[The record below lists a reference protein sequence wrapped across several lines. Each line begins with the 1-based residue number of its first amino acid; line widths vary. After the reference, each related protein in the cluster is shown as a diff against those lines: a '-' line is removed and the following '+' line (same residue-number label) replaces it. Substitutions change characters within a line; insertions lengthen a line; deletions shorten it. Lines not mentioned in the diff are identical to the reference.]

1 MKMKEIIITI
11 AVLILDVFYPYLTKR
26 LKIYLFR
33 KRKKLFYRLFYSR
46 VNKIGIPLLLF
57 INFNVL
63 TYWLNYLHIST
74 ENISFYVNLFLIA
87 WAFYEMFK
95 YIVYTIISI
104 KLAQK
109 ANVRRELFLL
119 VINLTKVVLV
129 IVTLILI
136 LSHLG
141 VNLTAIITSLGI
153 GGVIVG
159 FGAKDTLSNFFDSI
173 RLVSENAFHQ
183 GDWIETK
190 DFEGFVTEIGLTATQ
205 IRTFDNSLIT
215 IPNSVLANQWIKNW
229 SRRIIG
235 RRIKF
240 WVKIKYTT
248 DTEELYKVI
257 NEIRDM
263 LNHHPQIVTDKK
275 IKSQLRKKMMKNT
288 LFSIEDKYGV
298 RKTLLVYLDEFD
310 DYSMNILVYA
320 FSITVDWEGW
330 LKVKQDVLFKVLEI
344 IKNSELELAYPT
356 SVIFHD
362 ERENLW
368 KNYKNY
374 IIRQKKTSSV

>member
-1 MKMKEIIITI
+1 MKEIIITI
-11 AVLILDVFYPYLTKR
+11 TVLILDVFYPYLTKK

-159 FGAKDTLSNFFDSI
+159 LAAKDTLSNFFDSI

-205 IRTFDNSLIT
+205 IRTFDNSLVT
-215 IPNSVLANQWIKNW
+215 VPNSVLANQWIKNW

>member
-1 MKMKEIIITI
+1 
-11 AVLILDVFYPYLTKR
+11 LILDIVYPYLSKR
-26 LKIYLFR
+26 IKIYIFKNR
-33 KRKKLFYRLFYSR
+33 NKLSLRLFYSR
-46 VNKIGIPLLLF
+46 INKIGIPLLLL
-57 INFNVL
+57 INFNL
-63 TYWLNYLHIST
+63 AMYWLRKFFSF
-74 ENISFYVNLFLIA
+74 ENISFYVNLLLIS
-87 WAFYEMFK
+87 WAFYETFK
-95 YIVYTIISI
+95 YIIYTIISI

-109 ANVRRELFLL
+109 ANVRKELFLL
-119 VINLTKVVLV
+119 VINLMKVLIIIIV
-129 IVTLILI
+129 IVSI

-141 VNLTAIITSLGI
+141 VNLTAIVTSLGI
-153 GGVIVG
+153 GGAIMG
-159 FGAKDTLSNFFDSI
+159 LAAKDTLSNFFDSI

-229 SRRIIG
+229 SRRIVG

-240 WVKIKYTT
+240 LLKIKYTT
-248 DTEELYKVI
+248 NTSELNKVI
-257 NEIRDM
+257 EKIRKM
-263 LNHHPQIVTDKK
+263 LEHHPQIVTDKK

-288 LFSIEDKYGV
+288 LFSLEDKYGV
-298 RKTLLVYLDEFD
+298 RKTLLVYLDGFD

-344 IKNSELELAYPT
+344 IDNSKLELAYPT

-362 ERENLW
+362 ERKNLW
-368 KNYKNY
+368 KPIN
-374 IIRQKKTSSV
+374 

>member
-1 MKMKEIIITI
+1 MIEIILSIG
-11 AVLILDVFYPYLTKR
+11 VFLLDVFYSYITKK
-26 LKIYLFR
+26 LKIYLFKHRR
-33 KRKKLFYRLFYSR
+33 KLSLRLFYSR
-46 VNKIGIPLLLF
+46 VNKIGIPFLLLV
-57 INFNVL
+57 NFNL
-63 TYWLNYLHIST
+63 LLYWLEKIDLKAA
-74 ENISFYVNLFLIA
+74 NI
-87 WAFYEMFK
+87 AFYGNLLLTAWLFYEIFK

-119 VINLTKVVLV
+119 VINLTKVFLIIVIFVLV
-129 IVTLILI
+129 

-141 VNLTAIITSLGI
+141 VNLTAIVTSLGI

-159 FGAKDTLSNFFDSI
+159 LAAKDTLSNFFDSI
-173 RLVSENAFHQ
+173 RLVSEDAFHQ

-215 IPNSVLANQWIKNW
+215 IPNSVLANQWVKNW

-240 WVKIKYTT
+240 WIKIKYTT
-248 DTEELYKVI
+248 DTEELNRVI
-257 NEIRDM
+257 YEIRTM
-263 LNHHPQIVTDKK
+263 LEHHPQIVTDRK
-275 IKSQLRKKMMKNT
+275 IASQLRKKMMKNT

-298 RKTLLVYLDEFD
+298 RKTLLVYLDDFD

-344 IKNSELELAYPT
+344 IKSSKLELAFPT
-356 SVIFHD
+356 SVIFYD
-362 ERENLW
+362 ERKNLW
-368 KNYKNY
+368 KN
-374 IIRQKKTSSV
+374 

>member
-1 MKMKEIIITI
+1 MKEIIITFFI
-11 AVLILDVFYPYLTKR
+11 ILFDVLYPYVSKK
-26 LKIYLFR
+26 LKIYLF
-33 KRKKLFYRLFYSR
+33 KHRKKHAVRLFYSR
-46 VNKIGIPLLLF
+46 VNKIGMPLLLL

-63 TYWLNYLHIST
+63 DYWLVKIGIKT
-74 ENISFYVNLFLIA
+74 GEFAFYTNLFLSA
-87 WAFYEMFK
+87 WLFYEVFK
-95 YIVYTIISI
+95 YFVYTAISI
-104 KLAQK
+104 KLAKK

-119 VINLTKVVLV
+119 VINLTKVFLVLV
-129 IVTLILI
+129 ITVLI

-141 VNLTAIITSLGI
+141 VNLAAIVTSLGI
-153 GGVIVG
+153 GGVIMG
-159 FGAKDTLSNFFDSI
+159 LAAKDTLGNFFDSI
-173 RLVSENAFHQ
+173 RLVSEDAFHQ

-240 WVKIKYTT
+240 WIKIKYTT
-248 DTEELYKVI
+248 DTEELNSVI
-257 NEIRDM
+257 KEIRNM
-263 LNHHPQIVTDKK
+263 LESHPQIVTDRK
-275 IKSQLRKKMMKNT
+275 IASQLRKKMMKNT

-298 RKTLLVYLDEFD
+298 RKTLLVYLDKFD
-310 DYSMNILVYA
+310 DYSMDILVYA

-330 LKVKQDVLFKVLEI
+330 LRVKQDVLFKVLEI
-344 IKNSELELAYPT
+344 IKNSKLELAYPT

-368 KNYKNY
+368 KN
-374 IIRQKKTSSV
+374 

>member
-1 MKMKEIIITI
+1 MREAILTVF
-11 AVLILDVFYPYLTKR
+11 VLLLDVLYPFLSRK
-26 LKIYLFR
+26 LKIFLF
-33 KRKKLFYRLFYSR
+33 KNRKKLSFRLFYSR
-46 VNKIGIPLLLF
+46 VNKIGIPLLLLL
-57 INFNVL
+57 NFNVL
-63 TYWLNYLHIST
+63 TFWLEKFGIPYKNAA
-74 ENISFYVNLFLIA
+74 FYVNLFLSA
-87 WAFYEMFK
+87 WAFYEIFK
-95 YIVYTIISI
+95 YIVYTIISV

-119 VINLTKVVLV
+119 VINLTKVFLVV
-129 IVTLILI
+129 IVFVLI

-159 FGAKDTLSNFFDSI
+159 LAAKDTLSNFFDSI
-173 RLVSENAFHQ
+173 RLVSEDAFHQ

-215 IPNSVLANQWIKNW
+215 IPNSVLANQWVRNW

-240 WVKIKYTT
+240 WIKIKYTT
-248 DTEELYKVI
+248 DTDELNRVI
-257 NEIRDM
+257 TKIRNM
-263 LNHHPQIVTDKK
+263 LEKHPDIVTDRK
-275 IKSQLRKKMMKNT
+275 IASQLRKKMMKNT

-330 LKVKQDVLFKVLEI
+330 LKVKQDVLYKVLKI
-344 IKNSELELAYPT
+344 IKDSKLELAYPT
-356 SVIFHD
+356 NVIFYD
-362 ERENLW
+362 ERKNLW
-368 KNYKNY
+368 E
-374 IIRQKKTSSV
+374 

>member
-1 MKMKEIIITI
+1 MKEIILSVF
-11 AVLILDVFYPYLTKR
+11 VLLLDVLYPFLSRK
-26 LKIYLFR
+26 LKIFLF
-33 KRKKLFYRLFYSR
+33 KNRKKLSFRLFYSR
-46 VNKIGIPLLLF
+46 VNKIGVPILLLL
-57 INFNVL
+57 NFNVL
-63 TYWLNYLHIST
+63 SFWLKKWGVPY
-74 ENISFYVNLFLIA
+74 ENAAFYINLFLTA
-87 WAFYEMFK
+87 WAFYEVFK

-119 VINLTKVVLV
+119 VINLTKVFLV
-129 IVTLILI
+129 IVIFVLI

-159 FGAKDTLSNFFDSI
+159 LAAKDTLSNFFDSI
-173 RLVSENAFHQ
+173 RLVSEDAFHQ

-215 IPNSVLANQWIKNW
+215 IPNSVLANQWVKNW

-240 WVKIKYTT
+240 WIKIKYTT
-248 DTEELYKVI
+248 DTQKLNRI
-257 NEIRDM
+257 ITEIRTM
-263 LNHHPQIVTDKK
+263 LEHHPQIVTDRK
-275 IKSQLRKKMMKNT
+275 IASQLRKKMMKNT

-344 IKNSELELAYPT
+344 IKNSKLELAYPT

-362 ERENLW
+362 ERKNLW
-368 KNYKNY
+368 KE
-374 IIRQKKTSSV
+374 Q

>member
-1 MKMKEIIITI
+1 MNEILITI
-11 AVLILDVFYPYLTKR
+11 IVILIDFFYPLLSKK
-26 LKIYLFR
+26 LKIYLF
-33 KRKKLFYRLFYSR
+33 KHRKKLSIRLFYSR
-46 VNKIGIPLLLF
+46 VNKIGIPLLLL
-57 INFNVL
+57 INFNL
-63 TYWLNYLHIST
+63 LDYWLYKFGFKT
-74 ENISFYVNLFLIA
+74 GDFAFYTNLFLSA
-87 WAFYEMFK
+87 WLFYEVFK
-95 YIVYTIISI
+95 YVVYTVISI

-119 VINLTKVVLV
+119 VINLTKVFLVLV
-129 IVTLILI
+129 ILVLI

-159 FGAKDTLSNFFDSI
+159 LAAKDTLSNFFDSI
-173 RLVSENAFHQ
+173 RLVSEDAFHQ

-215 IPNSVLANQWIKNW
+215 IPNSVLANQWVKNW

-240 WVKIKYTT
+240 WIKIKYTT
-248 DTEELYKVI
+248 DTEELERVI
-257 NEIRDM
+257 NEIRKM
-263 LNHHPQIVTDKK
+263 LETHPQIVTDKK
-275 IKSQLRKKMMKNT
+275 IASQLRKKMMKDT

-298 RKTLLVYLDEFD
+298 RKTLLVYLDKFN
-310 DYSMNILVYA
+310 DYSMDILVYA
-320 FSITVDWEGW
+320 FSITVDWEKW
-330 LKVKQDVLFKVLEI
+330 LRVKQDVLFRVLEI
-344 IKNSELELAYPT
+344 IKNSKLELAYPT

-368 KNYKNY
+368 K
-374 IIRQKKTSSV
+374 I

>member
-1 MKMKEIIITI
+1 
-11 AVLILDVFYPYLTKR
+11 VLL
-26 LKIYLFR
+26 
-33 KRKKLFYRLFYSR
+33 
-46 VNKIGIPLLLF
+46 
-57 INFNVL
+57 NFNVL
-63 TYWLNYLHIST
+63 TFWLKKFNIAY
-74 ENISFYVNLFLIA
+74 ENAAFYINLFLIA
-87 WAFYEMFK
+87 WAFYEVFK

-119 VINLTKVVLV
+119 VINLTKVLLV
-129 IVTLILI
+129 IVVFVMI

-141 VNLTAIITSLGI
+141 VNLTAIVTSLGI

-159 FGAKDTLSNFFDSI
+159 LAAKDTLSNFFDSI
-173 RLVSENAFHQ
+173 RLVSEDAFHQ

-240 WVKIKYTT
+240 WIKIKYTT
-248 DTEELYKVI
+248 DTEELNRVI
-257 NEIRDM
+257 QEIRTM
-263 LNHHPQIVTDKK
+263 LEHHPQIVTDKK
-275 IKSQLRKKMMKNT
+275 IAFQLRKKMMKNT

-320 FSITVDWEGW
+320 FSITVDWEKW
-330 LKVKQDVLFKVLEI
+330 LKVKQDVLYKVLEI
-344 IKNSELELAYPT
+344 IKNSKLELAYPT

-362 ERENLW
+362 SRDNLW
-368 KNYKNY
+368 KE
-374 IIRQKKTSSV
+374 

>member
-1 MKMKEIIITI
+1 MKEIIITFFI
-11 AVLILDVFYPYLTKR
+11 ILFDVLYPYVSKK
-26 LKIYLFR
+26 LKIYLF
-33 KRKKLFYRLFYSR
+33 KHRKKHAVRLFYSR
-46 VNKIGIPLLLF
+46 VNKIGMPLLLL

-63 TYWLNYLHIST
+63 DYWLAKIGIKT
-74 ENISFYVNLFLIA
+74 GEFAFYTNLFLCA
-87 WAFYEMFK
+87 WLFYEVFK
-95 YIVYTIISI
+95 YFVYTVISI

-119 VINLTKVVLV
+119 VINLTKVFLVLV
-129 IVTLILI
+129 IAVLI

-141 VNLTAIITSLGI
+141 VNLAAIVTSLGI
-153 GGVIVG
+153 GGVIMG
-159 FGAKDTLSNFFDSI
+159 LAAKDTLGNFFDSI
-173 RLVSENAFHQ
+173 RLVSEDAFHQ

-240 WVKIKYTT
+240 WIKIKYTT
-248 DTEELYKVI
+248 DTEELNSVI
-257 NEIRDM
+257 KEIRNM
-263 LNHHPQIVTDKK
+263 LESHPQIVTDRK
-275 IKSQLRKKMMKNT
+275 IASQLRKKMMKNT

-298 RKTLLVYLDEFD
+298 RKTLLVYLDKFD
-310 DYSMNILVYA
+310 DYSMDILVYA

-330 LKVKQDVLFKVLEI
+330 LRVKQDVLFKVLEI
-344 IKNSELELAYPT
+344 IKNSKLELAYPT

-368 KNYKNY
+368 KN
-374 IIRQKKTSSV
+374 

>member
-1 MKMKEIIITI
+1 MNEIVIT
-11 AVLILDVFYPYLTKR
+11 VLVVLLDILYPYLS
-26 LKIYLFR
+26 R
-33 KRKKLFYRLFYSR
+33 KLKLFLFKKRDNLFLRLFYSR
-46 VNKIGIPLLLF
+46 VNKIGVPILLL
-57 INFNVL
+57 INFNL
-63 TYWLNYLHIST
+63 LDHWLKKYGLD
-74 ENISFYVNLFLIA
+74 NIHLSFYVNLFLVS
-87 WAFYEMFK
+87 WAFYEVFK
-95 YIVYTIISI
+95 YVVYSIISV

-119 VINLTKVVLV
+119 VINLTKVLLV
-129 IVTLILI
+129 IVVFVLI

-159 FGAKDTLSNFFDSI
+159 LAAKDTLSNFFDSI
-173 RLVSENAFHQ
+173 RLVSEDAFHQ

-215 IPNSVLANQWIKNW
+215 IPNSVLANQWVRNW

-248 DTEELYKVI
+248 DTEEIENVVVR
-257 NEIRDM
+257 IRNM
-263 LNHHPQIVTDKK
+263 LEKHPQIVTDEK
-275 IKSQLRKKMMKNT
+275 IVSQLRKKMMKNT

-310 DYSMNILVYA
+310 EYSMNILIYA

-344 IKNSELELAYPT
+344 IKDSKLELAYPT

-362 ERENLW
+362 ERKNLW
-368 KNYKNY
+368 N
-374 IIRQKKTSSV
+374 

>member
-1 MKMKEIIITI
+1 
-11 AVLILDVFYPYLTKR
+11 
-26 LKIYLFR
+26 
-33 KRKKLFYRLFYSR
+33 
-46 VNKIGIPLLLF
+46 VNKIGIPLLLL
-57 INFNVL
+57 INFNVVD
-63 TYWLNYLHIST
+63 YWLYKFGIET
-74 ENISFYVNLFLIA
+74 GDFAFYTNLFLSA
-87 WAFYEMFK
+87 WLFYEVFK
-95 YIVYTIISI
+95 YFVYTIISI

-119 VINLTKVVLV
+119 VINLTKVFLILIILV
-129 IVTLILI
+129 LI

-159 FGAKDTLSNFFDSI
+159 LAAKDTLSNFFDSI
-173 RLVSENAFHQ
+173 RLVSEDAFHQ

-215 IPNSVLANQWIKNW
+215 IPNSVLANQWVKNW

-240 WVKIKYTT
+240 WIKIKYTT
-248 DTEELYKVI
+248 DTEELNRVI
-257 NEIRDM
+257 NEIRKM
-263 LNHHPQIVTDKK
+263 LETHPHIVTDKK
-275 IKSQLRKKMMKNT
+275 IASQLRKKMMKDT

-298 RKTLLVYLDEFD
+298 RKTLLVYLDKFN
-310 DYSMNILVYA
+310 DYSMDILVYA
-320 FSITVDWEGW
+320 FSITVDWEKW
-330 LKVKQDVLFKVLEI
+330 LRVKQDVLFKVLEI
-344 IKNSELELAYPT
+344 IKNSKLELAYPT
-356 SVIFHD
+356 SVIFND

-368 KNYKNY
+368 KN
-374 IIRQKKTSSV
+374 

>member
-1 MKMKEIIITI
+1 MKEIILT
-11 AVLILDVFYPYLTKR
+11 AFVLLLDILYPLISK
-26 LKIYLFR
+26 KIKIFLFK
-33 KRKKLFYRLFYSR
+33 KRKKLSFRLFYSR
-46 VNKIGIPLLLF
+46 VNKIGVPVLLL

-63 TYWLNYLHIST
+63 IFWFKKFGIGY
-74 ENISFYVNLFLIA
+74 ENIAFYVNLFLVA
-87 WAFYEMFK
+87 WAFYEIFK
-95 YIVYTIISI
+95 YIVYMLIFLN
-104 KLAQK
+104 LAKK

-119 VINLTKVVLV
+119 VINLTKVFLV
-129 IVTLILI
+129 TVVFMLI
-136 LSHLG
+136 LSHIG
-141 VNLTAIITSLGI
+141 VNITAIITSLGI
-153 GGVIVG
+153 GGLIIG
-159 FGAKDTLSNFFDSI
+159 LAFKDTLGNFFDSI
-173 RLVSENAFHQ
+173 RIVSEDAFHQ
-183 GDWIETK
+183 GDWIQTK

-240 WVKIKYTT
+240 WIKIKYTT
-248 DTEELYKVI
+248 DTEELNRVI
-257 NEIRDM
+257 SEIRTM
-263 LNHHPQIVTDKK
+263 LEKHPQIVTDRK
-275 IKSQLRKKMMKNT
+275 IASMLRKKMMKNT

-344 IKNSELELAYPT
+344 IKNSKLQLAYPT
-356 SVIFHD
+356 SVIFYD
-362 ERENLW
+362 ERKNLW
-368 KNYKNY
+368 K
-374 IIRQKKTSSV
+374 S

>member
-1 MKMKEIIITI
+1 MKEIIISAI
-11 AVLILDVFYPYLTKR
+11 VIIFDFFYPLLSKK
-26 LKIYLFR
+26 LKIYLFK
-33 KRKKLFYRLFYSR
+33 KRKKLSFRLFYSR
-46 VNKIGIPLLLF
+46 VNKIGIPLLLLL
-57 INFNVL
+57 NFNL
-63 TYWLNYLHIST
+63 LNYWLKRFGIDTEKFDFYL
-74 ENISFYVNLFLIA
+74 NLLLSA
-87 WAFYEMFK
+87 WLFYEIFK

-104 KLAQK
+104 KLAKK

-119 VINLTKVVLV
+119 VINLTKVFLV
-129 IVTLILI
+129 IVVLVMI

-153 GGVIVG
+153 GGAIMG
-159 FGAKDTLSNFFDSI
+159 LAAKDTLSNFFDSI
-173 RLVSENAFHQ
+173 RLVSEDAFHQ

-240 WVKIKYTT
+240 WIKIKYTT
-248 DTEELYKVI
+248 DIQELNSVI
-257 NEIRDM
+257 NEIRRM
-263 LNHHPQIVTDKK
+263 LETHPQIVTDRK
-275 IKSQLRKKMMKNT
+275 IASQLRKKMMKNT

-298 RKTLLVYLDEFD
+298 RKTLLVYLDSFN
-310 DYSMNILVYA
+310 DYSMDILVYA

-344 IKNSELELAYPT
+344 IKNSKLELAYPT

-368 KNYKNY
+368 KN
-374 IIRQKKTSSV
+374 

>member
-1 MKMKEIIITI
+1 MKEIIITI
-11 AVLILDVFYPYLTKR
+11 AVLILDVFYPYLTKK

-33 KRKKLFYRLFYSR
+33 KRKKLFYKLFYSR

-129 IVTLILI
+129 IVTLVLI

-159 FGAKDTLSNFFDSI
+159 LAAKDTLSNFFDSI

-205 IRTFDNSLIT
+205 IRTFDNSLVT
-215 IPNSVLANQWIKNW
+215 VPNSVLANQWIKNW

>member
-1 MKMKEIIITI
+1 MKEIIITFFI
-11 AVLILDVFYPYLTKR
+11 ILFDVLYPFISKK
-26 LKIYLFR
+26 LKIYLF
-33 KRKKLFYRLFYSR
+33 KHRKKHAVRLFYSR
-46 VNKIGIPLLLF
+46 VNKIGMPLLLL
-57 INFNVL
+57 INFNIL
-63 TYWLNYLHIST
+63 DYWLYKFGLKTGDIA
-74 ENISFYVNLFLIA
+74 FYTNLFLSA
-87 WAFYEMFK
+87 WLFYEIFK
-95 YIVYTIISI
+95 YFVYTVISL
-104 KLAQK
+104 KLAKK

-119 VINLTKVVLV
+119 VINLTKVF
-129 IVTLILI
+129 LILIITVLI

-141 VNLTAIITSLGI
+141 VNLAAIITSLGI

-159 FGAKDTLSNFFDSI
+159 LAAKDTLGNFFDSI
-173 RLVSENAFHQ
+173 RLVSEDAFHQ

-240 WVKIKYTT
+240 WIKIKYTT
-248 DTEELYKVI
+248 DTEELNRVI
-257 NEIRDM
+257 KEIRKM
-263 LNHHPQIVTDKK
+263 LEKHPQIVTDSK
-275 IKSQLRKKMMKNT
+275 IASKLRKKMMKNT

-298 RKTLLVYLDEFD
+298 RKTLLVYLDRFN
-310 DYSMNILVYA
+310 DYSMDILVYA

-330 LKVKQDVLFKVLEI
+330 LRVKQDVLFKVLEI
-344 IKNSELELAYPT
+344 IKNSKLELAYPT

-368 KNYKNY
+368 KN
-374 IIRQKKTSSV
+374 

>member
-1 MKMKEIIITI
+1 
-11 AVLILDVFYPYLTKR
+11 
-26 LKIYLFR
+26 LFR

-46 VNKIGIPLLLF
+46 VNKIGIPLLLL

-159 FGAKDTLSNFFDSI
+159 LAAKDTLSNFFDSI

-205 IRTFDNSLIT
+205 IRTFDNSLVT
-215 IPNSVLANQWIKNW
+215 VPNSVLANQWIKNW

>member
-1 MKMKEIIITI
+1 MKEIIITI
-11 AVLILDVFYPYLTKR
+11 AVLILDVFYPYLTKK

>member
-1 MKMKEIIITI
+1 MKEIIITFFI
-11 AVLILDVFYPYLTKR
+11 ILFDVLYPFISKK
-26 LKIYLFR
+26 LKIYLF
-33 KRKKLFYRLFYSR
+33 KHRKKHAVRLFYSR
-46 VNKIGIPLLLF
+46 VNKIGMPLLLL

-63 TYWLNYLHIST
+63 DYWLAKIGIKT
-74 ENISFYVNLFLIA
+74 GEFAFYTNLFLSA
-87 WAFYEMFK
+87 WLFYEVFK
-95 YIVYTIISI
+95 YFVYTVISI
-104 KLAQK
+104 KLAKK

-119 VINLTKVVLV
+119 VINLTKVFLVLV
-129 IVTLILI
+129 ITVLI

-141 VNLTAIITSLGI
+141 VNLAAIVTSLGI
-153 GGVIVG
+153 GGVIMG
-159 FGAKDTLSNFFDSI
+159 LAAKDTLGNFFDSI
-173 RLVSENAFHQ
+173 RLVSEDAFHQ

-240 WVKIKYTT
+240 WIKIKYTV
-248 DTEELYKVI
+248 DTEELYRVI
-257 NEIRDM
+257 NEIRKM
-263 LNHHPQIVTDKK
+263 LESHPQIVTDKK
-275 IKSQLRKKMMKNT
+275 IASQLRKKMMKDT

-298 RKTLLVYLDEFD
+298 RKTLLVYLDRFN
-310 DYSMNILVYA
+310 DYSMDILVYA
-320 FSITVDWEGW
+320 FSITVDWEEW
-330 LKVKQDVLFKVLEI
+330 LRVKQDVLFKVLEI
-344 IKNSELELAYPT
+344 IKNSKLELAYPT

-368 KNYKNY
+368 KN
-374 IIRQKKTSSV
+374 

>member
-1 MKMKEIIITI
+1 MKEIILTVF
-11 AVLILDVFYPYLTKR
+11 VLLLDFMYPVLSKK
-26 LKIYLFR
+26 LKIFLF
-33 KRKKLFYRLFYSR
+33 KNRKKLSFRLFYSR
-46 VNKIGIPLLLF
+46 VNKIGIPLLVLL
-57 INFNVL
+57 NFNVL
-63 TYWLNYLHIST
+63 TFWLKKFNIAY
-74 ENISFYVNLFLIA
+74 ENAAFYINLFLIA
-87 WAFYEMFK
+87 WAFYEVFK

-119 VINLTKVVLV
+119 VINLTKVLLV
-129 IVTLILI
+129 IVVFVMI

-141 VNLTAIITSLGI
+141 VNLTAIVTSLGI

-159 FGAKDTLSNFFDSI
+159 LAAKDTLSNFFDSI
-173 RLVSENAFHQ
+173 RLVSEDAFHQ

-240 WVKIKYTT
+240 WIKIKYTT
-248 DTEELYKVI
+248 DTKELNRVI
-257 NEIRDM
+257 QEIRTM
-263 LNHHPQIVTDKK
+263 LEHHPQIVTDKK
-275 IKSQLRKKMMKNT
+275 IAFQLRKKMMKNT

-320 FSITVDWEGW
+320 FSITVDWEKW
-330 LKVKQDVLFKVLEI
+330 LKVKQDVLYKVLEI
-344 IKNSELELAYPT
+344 IKNSKLELAYPT

-362 ERENLW
+362 SRDNLW
-368 KNYKNY
+368 KE
-374 IIRQKKTSSV
+374 

>member
-1 MKMKEIIITI
+1 MKMREIILSII
-11 AVLILDVFYPYLTKR
+11 VLLIDLLYPYLIKK
-26 LKIYLFR
+26 LKIFLF
-33 KRKKLFYRLFYSR
+33 KNRKKLYFRLFYSR
-46 VNKIGIPLLLF
+46 VHKIGIPFLLL
-57 INFNVL
+57 INLNLIHHWFKHIFYTIDDVFFYIYL
-63 TYWLNYLHIST
+63 FVGAWL
-74 ENISFYVNLFLIA
+74 V
-87 WAFYEMFK
+87 YEIFK
-95 YIVYTIISI
+95 YIVYTVISL
-104 KLAQK
+104 KLAKK
-109 ANVRRELFLL
+109 ANVRKELFLL
-119 VINLTKVVLV
+119 VINLMRVFLIVAILV
-129 IVTLILI
+129 LI
-136 LSHLG
+136 LSHFG
-141 VNLTAIITSLGI
+141 VNVTAIITSLGV

-173 RLVSENAFHQ
+173 RLVSEDAFHQ

-240 WVKIKYTT
+240 WIKIKYTT
-248 DTEELYKVI
+248 DTKEIERVI
-257 NEIRDM
+257 NKIRDM
-263 LNHHPQIVTDKK
+263 LEKHPQIVTDKK
-275 IKSQLRKKMMKNT
+275 IKSKLRKKMMKNT
-288 LFSIEDKYGV
+288 LFSIEDKFGV

-310 DYSMNILVYA
+310 EYSMNILVYA

-362 ERENLW
+362 ERKNLW
-368 KNYKNY
+368 KEL
-374 IIRQKKTSSV
+374 